1 MEEPEER
8 PGENRGEKP
17 GKAERRLSGRAGEG
31 RERTGEKNPGRL
43 REDRR
48 GSNESG

>member
-1 MEEPEER
+1 MEEP
-8 PGENRGEKP
+8 
-17 GKAERRLSGRAGEG
+17 GKG
-31 RERTGEKNPGRL
+31 RERTGEKTPGRLREGSVEEPGKGRERTGEKKPGRL